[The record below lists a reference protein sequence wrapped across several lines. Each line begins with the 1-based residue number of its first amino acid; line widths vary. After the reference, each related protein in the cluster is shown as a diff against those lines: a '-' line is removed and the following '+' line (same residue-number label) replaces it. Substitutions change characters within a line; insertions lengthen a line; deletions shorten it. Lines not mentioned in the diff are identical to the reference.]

1 MMKICIQI
9 KNDTDPDL
17 DDFGNSFLIQIITV
31 FRIRI
36 RPLEKKLVK
45 HKLNTEY
52 ILGLGDKLL
61 LSVFR
66 FRIRILS
73 FWAIRIR

>member
-1 MMKICIQI
+1 MKICIPL

-17 DDFGNSFLIQIITV
+17 ADFGNSVLIQIITV

-36 RPLEKKLVK
+36 RPLEKKFVK

-52 ILGLGDKLL
+52 IL
-61 LSVFR
+61 
-66 FRIRILS
+66 
-73 FWAIRIR
+73 FW

>member
-1 MMKICIQI
+1 MI
-9 KNDTDPDL
+9 
-17 DDFGNSFLIQIITV
+17 
-31 FRIRI
+31 RIRI
-36 RPLEKKLVK
+36 WPISEKECPDPDTYRISQPNPTVGKNFVK

-52 ILGLGDKLL
+52 ILGLGEKFL
-61 LSVFR
+61 LSVFG

>member
-1 MMKICIQI
+1 MIRIWFWPISEIECP
-9 KNDTDPDL
+9 DPD
-17 DDFGNSFLIQIITV
+17 NY
-31 FRIRI
+31 RIRI
-36 RPLEKKLVK
+36 RPLEKKFVK

-52 ILGLGDKLL
+52 ILGLGDKLSL
-61 LSVFR
+61 LMFQ